1 MMNSGSS
8 ATASMPL
15 RDHDVPKARM
25 VTAVWGETHVR
36 HLLDVAWRT
45 LLSPGNLPSLLQRME
60 ASYALYTDEEGAA
73 VILKSPQFARL
84 QALMPVEIV
93 SFPRS
98 EIMENRYSGHWNL
111 SNRAIEEARGNRE
124 IVFLVVPDM
133 IFFDGTLARWAQ
145 HIIAGKRAIFT
156 VGTWVL
162 EETFLPA
169 FHARYP
175 SRDNEVVALSP
186 TQGVD
191 YILHHMH
198 PLQAASLSDSPS
210 HLYHL
215 DRMSEC
221 IPGQGMISRI
231 FSSQPL
237 VFAPGHFDFDSNRCP
252 TNRLCDIVMDEV
264 CNFSLGSLL
273 HVSEFYY
280 GQAPFDNH
288 RIRGL
293 ASWASE
299 NVGMSHA
306 LESRYDYVYRRS
318 DVPCDEAPW
327 QGASRKLDRA
337 ATSILAM
344 QAIAQVW
351 RFAVEQ
357 ENCKWAEN
365 LIALANWR
373 WDLHS
378 VVRADRGFTVFLPLD
393 DAFPDDFEKVYAS
406 LAGGTADSG
415 LLSLMLD
422 HVVPQRLWL
431 QDCRIVVEAE
441 GATPMKGPQTL
452 RGGRIG
458 VKPTSGGPSAGA
470 RILGAP
476 QRVGFGV
483 VYRVDQLLG
492 DCNFAARRLAGP
504 DAGREVGR

>member
-8 ATASMPL
+8 ATTSMPL
-15 RDHDVPKARM
+15 RDHGVPKARM

-36 HLLDVAWRT
+36 YLLDVAWRT
-45 LLSPGNLPSLLQRME
+45 LLSPGNLPSLLECMK
-60 ASYALYTDEEGAA
+60 ASYALFTDEEGAA
-73 VILKSPQFARL
+73 VIRKSPQFVQL
-84 QALMPVEIV
+84 QALMPIEIV

-98 EIMENRYSGHWNL
+98 EILENRYSGHWSL
-111 SNRAIEEARGNRE
+111 WNRAIEEARSNRE

-175 SRDNEVVALSP
+175 AQDNEVVALSP
-186 TQGVD
+186 TQGID
-191 YILHHMH
+191 YILRHMH

-237 VFAPGHFDFDSNRCP
+237 VFAPSHFDFDRNRCP
-252 TNRLCDIVMDEV
+252 INRLGDIVMDEV

-280 GQAPFDNH
+280 GQAPFDND

-299 NVGMSHA
+299 NVGMSHVF
-306 LESRYDYVYRRS
+306 ESRYDYVYRRP
-318 DVPCDEAPW
+318 DVPSDDAAW
-327 QGASRKLDRA
+327 QEASRKLDQA
-337 ATSILAM
+337 AASVFAM
-344 QAIAQVW
+344 QAISKVW

-357 ENCKWAEN
+357 YNCKWAVN

-373 WDLHS
+373 WDLHRFL
-378 VVRADRGFTVFLPLD
+378 RADRGFTVFLPLD
-393 DAFPDDFEKVYAS
+393 TAFPDDFEKVYEC
-406 LAGGTADSG
+406 LAGGSADSG
-415 LLSLMLD
+415 FLSLVLD

-431 QDCRIVVEAE
+431 QDCRILVETHDPQPLE
-441 GATPMKGPQTL
+441 GLRTL
-452 RGGRIG
+452 GGRRIRALPASDG
-458 VKPTSGGPSAGA
+458 SSAGV

-476 QRVGFGV
+476 QRIGFGV
-483 VYRVDQLLG
+483 VYRVDGLLG
-492 DCNFAARRLAGP
+492 DYHHAARRLAAPG
-504 DAGREVGR
+504 AGKEVGP